1 MKNSI
6 EGDLFVAPKP
16 QKLKICLLS
25 ASCMN
30 EYPSVSILLGSI
42 DKKEITNLICKSQH
56 NRWP

>member
-42 DKKEITNLICKSQH
+42 EKNVGRT
-56 NRWP
+56 